1 MRVLFSL
8 ILLIAISCRPNQSL
22 SPATEEDGLREAA
35 SLTIAA
41 ERALSS
47 GDSLL
52 LATCK
57 SRIGR
62 IYLDYSLVEQAEE
75 CFSTSIKGFEAFDET
90 VSACQDRLLLAE
102 IMIDSRRFPEAELLL
117 RQNLLAAETA
127 NDEILKDQTRAV
139 LSTQRV
145 AEGLYRDAVTILD
158 SIEER
163 GHYQPNSNQLARFAF
178 AYARLGNDKRADELI
193 KRARDIS
200 ATRKERLHIMK
211 TEADILECQGRYQE
225 AYSLLVSVDQLKD
238 VLLTKELGEAVLSSQ
253 LDAFRD
259 EANEERR
266 HVREWKFKAL
276 GMALVLL
283 ILLVLAYTIYKKR
296 IAEKEL
302 NLLREHEINQNL
314 AKTIRDLQ
322 YSSIEI
328 SNFRALNS
336 MCELLYSNTANLFIH
351 QLNLQIDEYRK
362 DGPAQN
368 KLEAILDEK
377 TDGIIS
383 AFKSDFKP
391 SVINAKSKRDH
402 RNEVRLFTYLAA
414 GFSDAAICVLL
425 GLNNLS
431 SCYSRKSRLRDKILK
446 SDFSHRDNYLSLMDS
461 KKNLS

>member
-1 MRVLFSL
+1 MRVLLPL
-8 ILLIAISCRPNQSL
+8 ILLFAVSCTPNQPL
-22 SPATEEDGLREAA
+22 LPQAEEDGLREAA

-62 IYLDYSLVEQAEE
+62 IYLDYSLIEQAEE

-117 RQNLLAAETA
+117 RQNLHTAEKT
-127 NDEILKDQTRAV
+127 NNEVLKDLTRAV

-145 AEGLYRDAVTILD
+145 AEGFYKDAVTILD
-158 SIEER
+158 SIDER
-163 GHYQPNSNQLARFAF
+163 GYYQPNSNQLARFAF

-193 KRARDIS
+193 KRAQDIS
-200 ATRKERLHIMK
+200 ATRKERLFIMK
-211 TEADILECQGRYQE
+211 TEADILECQGRYQD
-225 AYSLLVSVDQLKD
+225 AYSLLVSVNQLKD
-238 VLLTKELGEAVLSSQ
+238 VLLTKELGDAVLSSQ
-253 LDAFRD
+253 LEAFRD
-259 EANEERR
+259 EANEEKK
-266 HVREWKFKAL
+266 HVWEWKIKAL
-276 GMALVLL
+276 GIVLALL
-283 ILLVLAYTIYKKR
+283 ILLVLAYTTYKRR
-296 IAEKEL
+296 ITEKEL
-302 NLLREHEINQNL
+302 NLLREQEINHNL
-314 AKTIRDLQ
+314 EKTIRDLQ

-351 QLNLQIDEYRK
+351 QLNLQIDEYRN

-368 KLEAILDEK
+368 KLEALLDEK

-383 AFKSDFKP
+383 AFKTDFKP
-391 SVINAKSKRDH
+391 SVANAKSKRDY

-414 GFSDAAICVLL
+414 GFSDSAICVLL
-425 GLNNLS
+425 ELKNLS

-446 SDFSHRDNYLSLMDS
+446 SDFAQRGKYLSLMDC